1 MLRFFSVSVVLIA
14 FLVSACETEQP
25 PPGEEQPMPDE
36 QEMPADQEGM
46 GADVDVS
53 DEDLESFVRVN
64 VIAQR
69 DQIDPQTDMEGFEN
83 LLEEEGL
90 SIDEYEEINMDIQA
104 DPGLQQE
111 FQRLYEEIQ
120 MEMQQEM

>member
-1 MLRFFSVSVVLIA
+1 MLRLFSVSVVLIA

-25 PPGEEQPMPDE
+25 PPGEEQPMPEE
-36 QEMPADQEGM
+36 QEMPADQDQM
-46 GADVDVS
+46 GAETDIS
-53 DEDLESFVRVN
+53 DDELESFVRVN

-90 SIDEYEEINMDIQA
+90 NVERYEELNMEIQQN
-104 DPGLQQE
+104 PMLQQE

-120 MEMQQEM
+120 MELQ